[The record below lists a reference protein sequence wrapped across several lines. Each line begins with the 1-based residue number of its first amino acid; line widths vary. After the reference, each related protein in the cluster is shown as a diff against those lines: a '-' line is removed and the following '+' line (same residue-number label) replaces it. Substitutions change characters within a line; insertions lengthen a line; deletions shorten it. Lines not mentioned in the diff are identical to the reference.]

1 MIHPATV
8 DGLILTRQ
16 TRDHPPASSTVEF
29 PSSGAMPAVGA
40 AQGEGRAELVL
51 WLATAQGPVC
61 VIYAQVPPSF
71 WLLQQDQARALAL
84 FRQHKVHGWLRA
96 TALRTF
102 EQAPLVQCCFATLGR
117 MQQAQVLLQAAGISP
132 YEADLRHVD
141 AVLMAQGITSGV
153 RASGHWQQRGRQ
165 RVLVADQLQPLELDL
180 PLRCMALDVECAPDG
195 MLYSVALQPMQAGG
209 DGWVAIRVPA
219 GRTVQDEPGL
229 RVQTVADERALLV
242 AVGRELQR
250 QDPDCIL
257 GWNVVNF
264 DFRLLLQRAERLNV
278 PLYWGRGNAPL
289 RWREGRNEGQGQVQI
304 SGRLVLDGISSL
316 KIATWQFDSFRLQHV
331 ATTLL
336 GEGKLLSEGDHQQAA
351 IDLLWHTD
359 PQALARYNLQ
369 DCRLVNAIFQHTQ
382 LLPFLFLR
390 SQLTGLEPDRAGG
403 SVAAF
408 TWLYLRPLHQHGYV
422 APNMGRI
429 QGEPSPGG
437 YVMSSRP
444 GLYRQV
450 LVLDFKSLYPS
461 IIRSFGIDP
470 LALVLG
476 LQTDDET
483 KTVPGFLGAR
493 FAREQAILPGLIA
506 KLWLARD
513 QAKAD
518 HDAPRSQA
526 IKILMNSFYGV
537 LGSSGCRF
545 FDPRLASSITLR
557 GQWIMQETA
566 RAIQALGFTVIYGD
580 TDSLF
585 VWAGDE
591 ASDEAAQALGQRLA
605 SEMTSWWQQ
614 RLQTE
619 FALTS
624 CMELQ
629 FERHYR
635 RFLMPTIRGSGQ
647 GSKKRYAGLT
657 LSGGAEKLIFRG
669 LETVRS
675 DWTELA
681 KQFQQG
687 LYQRIF
693 HDQDPGPFIREMVRA
708 TRQGEHDDWLV
719 YHRRLRRE
727 LDDYRKNE
735 PPHVRAARL
744 AEALEAAPQGPF
756 RRRRGHID
764 YVMTTAGPE
773 PLGVRQ
779 HAIDYEH
786 YVEKQLRPVA
796 EAILPF
802 IGRHFDEWANE
813 QLPLF

>member
-1 MIHPATV
+1 MFPSATV

-16 TRDHPPASSTVEF
+16 TRDHPPSQASALSA
-29 PSSGAMPAVGA
+29 SQPA
-40 AQGEGRAELVL
+40 EGRAEIVL

-61 VIYAQVPPSF
+61 VIYDQVPPSF
-71 WLLQQDQARALAL
+71 WLLQRDQPRALAL
-84 FRQHKVHGWLRA
+84 FRQHKVHGWLRPS
-96 TALRTF
+96 ALKTF
-102 EQAPLVQCCFATLGR
+102 EQAPLVQCCFTTLGR
-117 MQQAQVLLQAAGISP
+117 LQQAQVLLQAAGIAP

-141 AVLMAQGITSGV
+141 AVLIELGITNGV
-153 RASGHWQQRGRQ
+153 RVNGHWQQRGRQ

-180 PLRCMALDVECAPDG
+180 PLRCVALDVECAPDG
-195 MLYSVALQPMQAGG
+195 MLYSVALQPMQAGSE
-209 DGWVAIRVPA
+209 GWVAIRLPP
-219 GRTVQDEPGL
+219 GRMVQDEPGL

-242 AVGRELQR
+242 AVGKQLQR
-250 QDPDCIL
+250 WDPDCIL

-264 DFRLLLQRAERLNV
+264 DFRLLLQRAERLSL

-289 RWREGRNEGQGQVQI
+289 RWREGRTEGQGQVSI
-304 SGRLVLDGISSL
+304 AGRLVLDGISSL
-316 KIATWQFDSFRLQHV
+316 KIATWQFESFRLQHV

-336 GEGKLLSEGDHQQAA
+336 GEGKLLTEGDNQQAA

-359 PQALARYNLQ
+359 PQALVRYNLQ
-369 DCRLVNAIFQHTQ
+369 DCRLVNAIFEQTQ
-382 LLPFLFLR
+382 LLSFLFLR

-408 TWLYLRPLHQHGYV
+408 SWLYLRPLHQHGYV

-476 LQTDDET
+476 LQCSDEAQ
-483 KTVPGFLGAR
+483 TVPGYLGAR
-493 FAREQAILPGLIA
+493 FARDQAILPGLIA
-506 KLWLARD
+506 RLWQARD

-566 RAIQALGFTVIYGD
+566 RAMQALGLTVIYGD

-585 VWAGDE
+585 VWAGD
-591 ASDEAAQALGQRLA
+591 DTDDQAAVALGQRLA
-605 SEMTSWWQQ
+605 QEMTALWQQ
-614 RLQTE
+614 RLQDE
-619 FALTS
+619 FGLTS

-657 LSGGAEKLIFRG
+657 GSGDSEKLIFRG

-687 LYQRIF
+687 LYQHIF
-693 HDQDPGPFIREMVRA
+693 HDEDPGPFIRDMVRA
-708 TRQGEHDDWLV
+708 TRQGEHDAWLV

-727 LDDYRKNE
+727 LNDYQKNE

-744 AEALEAAPQGPF
+744 AEALESTPQGPF
-756 RRRRGHID
+756 RHRRGHID
-764 YVMTTAGPE
+764 YLMTTAGPE
-773 PLGVRQ
+773 PVGVRQ

-813 QLPLF
+813 QLSLF